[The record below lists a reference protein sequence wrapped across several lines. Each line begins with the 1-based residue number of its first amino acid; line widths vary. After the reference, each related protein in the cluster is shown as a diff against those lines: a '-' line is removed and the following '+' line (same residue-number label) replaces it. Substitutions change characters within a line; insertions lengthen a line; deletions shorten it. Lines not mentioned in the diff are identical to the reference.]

1 VSRYLKSI
9 IATAVAALTA
19 LQAAISDERVTN
31 NEWII
36 IALAALGAAG
46 VYLVPNSPPDG
57 EPADPDMSERGH
69 STVEVILISAL
80 VAIVV
85 VLVITRLA

>member
-36 IALAALGAAG
+36 VALAALGAAG

-57 EPADPDMSERGH
+57 EPADPDMSEQGY
-69 STVEVILISAL
+69 SIIELAVGVL
-80 VAIVV
+80 
-85 VLVITRLA
+85 VLVILVLVIARLA